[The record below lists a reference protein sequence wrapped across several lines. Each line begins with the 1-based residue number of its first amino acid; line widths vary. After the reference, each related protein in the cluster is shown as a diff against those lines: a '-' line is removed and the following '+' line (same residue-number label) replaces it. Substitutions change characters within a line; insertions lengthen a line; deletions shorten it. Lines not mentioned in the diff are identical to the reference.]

1 MLGGNIFSETWL
13 CALLPCIIILGI
25 NAVLSAT
32 QIAGIILLFIDGAL
46 TYGVQYIFLKK
57 ARTGEKMAIEDM
69 VKPFTECYAP
79 TLLISLLTGIFT
91 MLWALLL
98 IVPGF
103 IAAYKYRLA
112 LYLLIDRPDLSPMQC
127 ILESK
132 RLMSGHKARLFELD
146 ISFLL
151 WYLLMCLPV
160 IGYAVQVWVL
170 PQIDVCRAVFYE
182 NRLAME
188 RVEAAR
194 AAARSAGFVPTAPG
208 TGSAP
213 EDRGNGEEQ

>member
-1 MLGGNIFSETWL
+1 MKTNKEYRAAARQMLGGNIFSETWL

-98 IVPGF
+98 IVPG
-103 IAAYKYRLA
+103 IIKAYGYSQAYRIKMDHPEYETMDCLKKSQEMMKGHKWQ
-112 LYLLIDRPDLSPMQC
+112 LFCLDLS
-127 ILESK
+127 
-132 RLMSGHKARLFELD
+132 
-146 ISFLL
+146 FLGWIIVGCLCLGLGTL
-151 WYLLMCLPV
+151 WVSAYH
-160 IGYAVQVWVL
+160 
-170 PQIDVCRAVFYE
+170 
-182 NRLAME
+182 
-188 RVEAAR
+188 EAAV
-194 AAARSAGFVPTAPG
+194 AEFYCDLCEKPIGI
-208 TGSAP
+208 
-213 EDRGNGEEQ
+213 EE